1 MIAKTT
7 DQKKICARN
16 LIAAYIDGELEEN
29 AALLFEE
36 HLESCAPCRS
46 ELRAH
51 QMFVCELDAA
61 LTDSGAI
68 PVPAEF
74 SRMIAARA
82 SSDMSG
88 VRTRSEH
95 RKALSICIILAL
107 GGFALLGATA
117 RDLLFMLAEK
127 FIATFLSVAGL
138 VSTVVYD
145 AGAGLAVIFRVLSR
159 KIIIES
165 GSLGPVLVLLAL
177 AILILSRLISHYHR
191 TSATE

>member
-1 MIAKTT
+1 MSVTT
-7 DQKKICARN
+7 CQEKFCERN
-16 LIAAYIDGELEEN
+16 LIAAYVDGELEADL
-29 AALLFEE
+29 AALFEE
-36 HLESCAPCRS
+36 HLESCAPCRA

-51 QMFVCELDAA
+51 RLFVCELDAA
-61 LTDSGAI
+61 LTDTGEI

-74 SRMIAARA
+74 SRMVAARA
-82 SSDMSG
+82 SSDMRG

-95 RKALSICIILAL
+95 RKALSISLVLAL

-117 RDLLFMLAEK
+117 RDAIFIIAEK
-127 FIATFLSVAGL
+127 FISTCLGVAGFI
-138 VSTVVYD
+138 STAVYD
-145 AGAGLAVIFRVLSR
+145 TVAGLAVIFRVLSR

-177 AILILSRLISHYHR
+177 AILILSRLISNYHR